1 MIGKFPQIKPVNLFS
16 TRIKKK
22 YNNILQFPVVN
33 SEKAGKKLGVWK
45 VNTRRIKNQSS

>member
-22 YNNILQFPVVN
+22 YKNILQFPVVN
-33 SEKAGKKLGVWK
+33 SEKDKRLGVWK
-45 VNTRRIKNQSS
+45 VKTRRIENQSS